1 MLINSI
7 SKYFAFL
14 LVKPLIVRMEPHK
27 RPLSADKETEVRCST
42 TGSRP
47 PANITWWKGSKEI
60 KSGVSSSQSPDA
72 TTSML
77 RFTPTVEDNGKYF
90 SCRAHNPLIP
100 GSSKEE
106 GWNLEVFCKFSYV

>member
-1 MLINSI
+1 
-7 SKYFAFL
+7 
-14 LVKPLIVRMEPHK
+14 MEPHK
-27 RPLSADKETEVRCST
+27 RPLSADKETEVRCSS

-60 KSGVSSSQSPDA
+60 KSGISSSQSPDA
-72 TTSML
+72 STSML

-106 GWNLEVFCKFSYV
+106 GWNLEVFCKFSCKLKYIILNKHSNNITLIIIFM